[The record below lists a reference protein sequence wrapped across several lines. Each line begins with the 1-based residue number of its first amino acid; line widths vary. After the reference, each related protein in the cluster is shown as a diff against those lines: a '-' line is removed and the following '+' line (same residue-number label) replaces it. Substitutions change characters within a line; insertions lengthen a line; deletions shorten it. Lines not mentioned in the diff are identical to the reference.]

1 VSPLNEW
8 RFYSEV
14 SFLLG
19 SVGSGSSTLRTR
31 CREFFSATKARR
43 VFFGP
48 KTNRNLRSAFPDQA
62 RLPPTLLL
70 RLSLSLVSSLP
81 EESFSGWWFGF
92 GGSVGGAA
100 EALPTPTTTPRRE
113 NQPLAVKIF
122 SYVFVICYSHVDATR
137 PRNTTA
143 ATATA
148 IAIAT
153 ATATAI
159 MIARATATRK
169 LVANPKVSK
178 PQIRH

>member
-1 VSPLNEW
+1 MGTHAHRYERPPALVWVSHPDELVLVLVVRPLNEW

-70 RLSLSLVSSLP
+70 LRLTLSPWFALSPKRVSVVGGLVSVVRLVVLP
-81 EESFSGWWFGF
+81 KLCRRRRRRH
-92 GGSVGGAA
+92 VGKTN
-100 EALPTPTTTPRRE
+100 LL
-113 NQPLAVKIF
+113 Q
-122 SYVFVICYSHVDATR
+122 
-137 PRNTTA
+137 
-143 ATATA
+143 
-148 IAIAT
+148 
-153 ATATAI
+153 
-159 MIARATATRK
+159 
-169 LVANPKVSK
+169 
-178 PQIRH
+178 